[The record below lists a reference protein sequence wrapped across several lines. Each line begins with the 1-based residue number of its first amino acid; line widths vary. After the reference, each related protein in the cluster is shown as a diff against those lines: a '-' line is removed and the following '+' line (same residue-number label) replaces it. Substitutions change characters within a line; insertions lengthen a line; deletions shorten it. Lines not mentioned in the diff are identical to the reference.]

1 MSIRNRSAWAASFAI
16 WVWPSDPGIDGRPET
31 GLKSG
36 FAIGAAVIGLSIAF
50 GVGLLAIDGAG
61 GYSGLSPRFMPTMV
75 ALGLAICGAAIMIQT
90 ARSRFVTGDDDAP
103 TLGDAPPLSPTAG
116 TDLLWLIAGLLLH
129 MALIGRVGFIAA
141 STLLMV
147 FVARGY
153 GSRRPLR
160 DAIVALAVTVPIW
173 ALFSKAMG
181 ISLPLLP
188 LLKS

>member
-1 MSIRNRSAWAASFAI
+1 MSRLNRSDSAASFAI
-16 WVWPSDPGIDGRPET
+16 SVWPSDPGIKRRTES

-50 GVGLLAIDGAG
+50 GIGLLSIDGTG
-61 GYSGLSPRFMPTMV
+61 GYSGLSPGFMPTLV
-75 ALGLAICGAAIMIQT
+75 ALGLALCGLMILVQT
-90 ARSRFVTGDDDAP
+90 ARGRFVAGDDELEATGDTA
-103 TLGDAPPLSPTAG
+103 PLSPTAG
-116 TDLLWLIAGLLLH
+116 TDLIWLIAGLVLH
-129 MALIGRVGFIAA
+129 MVLIGWVGFIAA

-153 GSRRPLR
+153 GSRQPLR

-173 ALFSKAMG
+173 ALFSQVIG

>member
-1 MSIRNRSAWAASFAI
+1 
-16 WVWPSDPGIDGRPET
+16 
-31 GLKSG
+31 
-36 FAIGAAVIGLSIAF
+36 
-50 GVGLLAIDGAG
+50 
-61 GYSGLSPRFMPTMV
+61 MPTLV
-75 ALGLAICGAAIMIQT
+75 ALGLALCGLMILVQT
-90 ARSRFVTGDDDAP
+90 ARGRFVAGNDEREVTGDAP
-103 TLGDAPPLSPTAG
+103 QRSSTAG
-116 TDLLWLIAGLLLH
+116 VNLIWLIAGLVLH

-173 ALFSKAMG
+173 ALFSQVMG
-181 ISLPLLP
+181 IALPLLP